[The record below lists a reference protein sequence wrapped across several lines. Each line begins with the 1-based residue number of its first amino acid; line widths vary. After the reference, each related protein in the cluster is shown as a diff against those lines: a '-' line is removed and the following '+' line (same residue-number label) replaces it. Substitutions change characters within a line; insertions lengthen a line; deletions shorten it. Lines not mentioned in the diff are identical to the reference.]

1 MGSPME
7 WYSPHRGRAI
17 VEHCRCLDPA
27 DAFQRKLQE
36 GSTGA
41 ELGPEGSDDASET
54 WMVVDCMNYI
64 VHFQD
69 EKTRKASI

>member
-1 MGSPME
+1 M
-7 WYSPHRGRAI
+7 RR
-17 VEHCRCLDPA
+17 
-27 DAFQRKLQE
+27 RKLQE

-69 EKTRKASI
+69 EKTRKASMKVSGRVKITVQTEYDAGRRCLVTPT